1 MLNIKNQV
9 FITIKI
15 DGQPIEYAN
24 IKDLTLCEG
33 NSAFAPTMKLEL
45 DDPTSS
51 LSRARALSE
60 GNTVEVLIAKS
71 ESDPSAVARRYRIF
85 GPTRDNNSNNPNVV
99 IIGLLDAPKF
109 FTASSRESIEGTSDV
124 VLKELANRV
133 GFEYTGPTNGRQ
145 LNDKQIWLNVCSNR
159 AKFMYEVTR
168 NAYMDD
174 KSCMESIIT
183 STHRLVYRNLIDEI
197 NTSPDKIRFAF
208 THNAPDNSGDN
219 GRNEFLVKEARDRST
234 AGVMSHW
241 VNYGSTRSNNN
252 IDGWQ
257 KDRKSVDVK
266 APSPYLAINQEVSD
280 MVKRTR
286 FDYAPIDCSNTHKYY
301 QDAWYQN
308 TKFLALFTETMSL
321 LVNEVTDTQ
330 LLDPVIY
337 RQADADM
344 TAKVRNEDIYL
355 VVGKT
360 IVVRGGIHYAERL
373 QVVRMSVTMKGTTQ
387 LKTSMHEN
395 ETSPSIIPESVVDGS
410 AFGKLASYV
419 PQVSAMTSIVQQIG
433 SMNFSLSGAL
443 STVQGVLGSVLPSV
457 SSLISSIAGGNGID
471 IRTALG
477 AVAPDLSSMV
487 QQIGAVSGTF
497 GPAQNHT
504 KSMADL
510 TCQAPQGYAQAAY
523 TQPNGIMDAVAAMMQ
538 IMAVTGQTAAT
549 VGGICNTLP
558 SSVLGTEG
566 AQVVNSINQL
576 MYGLR
581 NTSNMVSGTWNT
593 VVSNTNRQPIPQYQ
607 GSGYGGYSYPGQ
619 VYNQPSYSQQTF
631 DSGMMLRL
639 MLLFAQGTPVTTDMI
654 MAFLQQ
660 ELMRQSYGQPNY
672 ATSNE
677 FVLQSSPYY
686 TQDNSMLTSM
696 ASSMGVLA

>member
-1 MLNIKNQV
+1 MLNIRNQV

-15 DGQPIEYAN
+15 DGQPVEYAN
-24 IKDLTLCEG
+24 IKELTLCEG
-33 NSAFAPTMKLEL
+33 NGAFAPTMKLEL
-45 DDPTSS
+45 DDPTSA
-51 LSRARALSE
+51 LSRAKALSE
-60 GNTVEVLIAKS
+60 GNTVEILLSKS
-71 ESDPSAVARRYRIF
+71 ESDPSAKPRRYRIF
-85 GPTRDNNSNNPNVV
+85 GPTRDNNGNNPNVS

-109 FTASSRESIEGTSDV
+109 FTASSRESINGTSDS
-124 VLKELANRV
+124 VLRELSNRV

-168 NAYMDD
+168 HSYMDD

-183 STHRLVYRNLIDEI
+183 STHKLVYRNLIDEI

-208 THNAPDNSGDN
+208 THNAPDNSGDS

-252 IDGWQ
+252 MDGRQ

-286 FDYAPIDCSNTHKYY
+286 FDYAPIDCSNTHKNY
-301 QDAWYQN
+301 QDALYQN

-321 LVNEVTDTQ
+321 LVTEVTDTQ

-337 RQADADM
+337 RQADADL

-355 VVGKT
+355 VTGKT

-373 QVVRMSVTMKGTTQ
+373 QVVRMSLTMKGTTE
-387 LKTSMHEN
+387 LKTCMGSGEA
-395 ETSPSIIPESVVDGS
+395 SPSIIPESVVEGS
-410 AFGKLASYV
+410 AFGKLAAFV
-419 PQVSAMTSIVQQIG
+419 PQISSMTSIAQQIG

-443 STVQGVLGSVLPSV
+443 SSLQGTLGSMLPSISSLLGAVSGGSGLDIRNALGSVLPGV
-457 SSLISSIAGGNGID
+457 
-471 IRTALG
+471 
-477 AVAPDLSSMV
+477 SSMV
-487 QQIGAVSGTF
+487 QQLGAVNYTST
-497 GPAQNHT
+497 PAREYT

-523 TQPNGIMDAVAAMMQ
+523 TQPNGAMDAVALMMQ
-538 IMAVTGQTAAT
+538 IMAVAGQTTAT
-549 VGGICNTLP
+549 INGVCNSLP
-558 SSVLGTEG
+558 SSVIGAEG
-566 AQVVNSINQL
+566 MQVMNTITQL
-576 MYGLR
+576 MNSLR
-581 NTSNMVSGTWNT
+581 STSDTVSGTWNT
-593 VVSNTNRQPIPQYQ
+593 VVSNTSRQPIPQYQ

-619 VYNQPSYSQQTF
+619 VYTQPSYSQQTF

-639 MLLFAQGTPVTTDMI
+639 MLLFAQGAPVTANMI

-660 ELMRQSYGQPNY
+660 ELVRQSYGQPNY
-672 ATSNE
+672 TTSNE
-677 FVLQSSPYY
+677 FVLNSSPYY
-686 TQDNSMLTSM
+686 TQDQATLSSM
-696 ASSMGVLA
+696 AASMGIST